1 MYRLMC
7 TCINTYDGIYYYI
20 VIYCILY
27 ILLMSSY
34 LCLLYMIGVW
44 LKSSAHF

>member
-27 ILLMSSY
+27 ILPMSSY

-44 LKSSAHF
+44 LKPSAHF